1 MEHQGLAGIWCA
13 CLVSSQTR
21 TSSLNQAPNGKNQT
35 LNGESET
42 VKKNIL
48 NSTKGVIYTESHSFL
63 FVCLFSPLW
72 ESWRGAYS
80 IDDGVTWRK
89 NRERREKQQTCLA
102 NFRHLKNLH
111 HVNASPLL
119 SRWFIFKWHSSQ
131 ALLSAQKT
139 LFPFSCFK
147 VSRSLKRSETFGWNF
162 NSERNFISLMCNM
175 CEPWFLEMEWLL
187 QDSHLSTGVPLN
199 YYDEWS

>member
-1 MEHQGLAGIWCA
+1 MR
-13 CLVSSQTR
+13 VSCQFPDKDVLLE
-21 TSSLNQAPNGKNQT
+21 SSAKWKKSNAKRWVWNC
-35 LNGESET
+35 E
-42 VKKNIL
+42 KNIP

-111 HVNASPLL
+111 HVNSSPLL

-131 ALLSAQKT
+131 ALLSAQNT

-162 NSERNFISLMCNM
+162 NSERNLISLMCNM